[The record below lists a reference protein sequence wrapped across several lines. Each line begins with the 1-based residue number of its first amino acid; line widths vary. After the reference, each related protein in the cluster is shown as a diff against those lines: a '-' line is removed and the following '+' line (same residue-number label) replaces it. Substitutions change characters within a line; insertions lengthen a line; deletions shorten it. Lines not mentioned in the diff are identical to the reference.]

1 MAYTGYE
8 RYQAEN
14 ARTARE
20 ADTNIRRVQQN
31 VRQDQLAKKQ
41 AMRAHKAKMEQYI
54 NDMPAG
60 FEATHLPQKNQASL
74 EKFLLAGKDTYAN
87 AAMEIQSYEPGSE
100 EHRFY
105 KDQMASVTNSFKT
118 AKAQTDLFGTNK
130 KDMAIDL
137 SNGTYSK
144 GNDIG
149 EMGLLTSIYTD
160 EQDMVF
166 NENGTIG
173 FDDGAG
179 VITNFN
185 DLPDYFNKDFKTGD
199 AIQKIATTLYGKGQ
213 ALTPATRLMVRNQIS
228 SMIEQGGMETLYSLA
243 TDDFFNMG
251 GLGIPDHILK
261 DPARRD
267 EVEDMV
273 VDQYMNIMDQQASSG
288 VTYKP
293 QSSGGRTGG
302 KPSFSGWLKAN
313 ENNTTLTA
321 DDWQNNVFG
330 GTNLS
335 IVDIGDGKY
344 GIFDISDNR
353 GYRDTASAKARNE
366 FMKNMQFAWT
376 GSDLSVRNLSNI
388 LNRLYANKKIS

>member
-14 ARTARE
+14 ARTARQ

-31 VRQDQLAKKQ
+31 VRQDQLARKQ

-54 NDMPAG
+54 NNMPAG

-74 EKFLLAGKDTYAN
+74 EKFLLAGKDKFAN
-87 AAMEIQSYEPGSE
+87 AAMEIQSYEPGSD

-105 KDQMASVTNSFKT
+105 KDQMTSVTNSFKT

-149 EMGLLTSIYTD
+149 EMGLLTSVYTD
-160 EQDMVF
+160 EQDMMF

-213 ALTPATRLMVRNQIS
+213 ALNPATEAMTRNQLQ

-243 TDDFFNMG
+243 TDDFFNNG

-261 DPARRD
+261 DPNRRD

-273 VDQYMNIMDQQASSG
+273 IDQYMNVMKQQASSG

-293 QSSGGRTGG
+293 
-302 KPSFSGWLKAN
+302 KLKKKTT
-313 ENNTTLTA
+313 NTPMVNQWIVDNKDNPNLTK
-321 DDWQNNVFG
+321 DEWQRNVFV
-330 GTNLS
+330 GTKYALKPAYVSEDESSDEINGYF
-335 IVDIGDGKY
+335 IVDTSMRLGDG
-344 GIFDISDNR
+344 
-353 GYRDTASAKARNE
+353 DTYVPDLT
-366 FMKNMQFAWT
+366 T
-376 GSDLSVRNLSNI
+376 GTMGPIIEKL
-388 LNRLYANKKIS
+388 KI

>member
-14 ARTARE
+14 ARTARQ

-31 VRQDQLAKKQ
+31 VRQDQLARKQ

-54 NDMPAG
+54 NNMPAG

-74 EKFLLAGKDTYAN
+74 EKFLLAGKDKFAN
-87 AAMEIQSYEPGSE
+87 AAMEIQSYEPGSD

-105 KDQMASVTNSFKT
+105 KDQMTSVTNSFKT

-149 EMGLLTSIYTD
+149 EMGLLTSVYTD
-160 EQDMVF
+160 EQDMMF

-213 ALTPATRLMVRNQIS
+213 ALNPATEAMTRNQLQ

-243 TDDFFNMG
+243 TDDFFNNG

-261 DPARRD
+261 DPNRRD

-273 VDQYMNIMDQQASSG
+273 IDQYMNVMKQQASSG

-293 QSSGGRTGG
+293 KG
-302 KPSFSGWLKAN
+302 KGSEGPASDKDFFDPIVLDWLDTQLPN
-313 ENNTTLTA
+313 MPMGTTEEVLTA
-321 DDWQNNVFG
+321 WEQG
-330 GTNLS
+330 GVL
-335 IVDIGDGKY
+335 GDG
-344 GIFDISDNR
+344 
-353 GYRDTASAKARNE
+353 YR
-366 FMKNMQFAWT
+366 M
-376 GSDLSVRNLSNI
+376 GSDGAGGYIVQGRYGRSKSLNVGTTPQTDHQKFLNI
-388 LNRLYANKKIS
+388 LKRNKIK